1 MSNTRTITA
10 ANAVLTLGVINL
22 FNTPRTIRGF
32 SADDVTEIEPLTNG
46 ETTMGVD
53 GRLSAGFV
61 FNPVPQGITLQADSQ
76 SNDFF
81 DQWQQAERQARE
93 KYEAFGSI
101 LLLATGTR
109 YTLTRGF
116 ITQVSIMPAI
126 RKTLQAR
133 KFMITWEKVIA
144 SPS

>member
-1 MSNTRTITA
+1 MANTRTLTA

-22 FNTPRTIRGF
+22 FPTPRVIKGF
-32 SADDVTEIEPLTNG
+32 SADDVTDVESLTNG
-46 ETTMGVD
+46 ETMMGVD

-61 FNPVPQGITLQADSQ
+61 FNPVPQSITLQADSQ

-101 LLLATGTR
+101 FLLATSTR

-116 ITQVSIMPAI
+116 LTQVSIMPAI
-126 RKTLQAR
+126 RKTLQPR
-133 KFMITWEKVIA
+133 KFMLTWEKVIV